1 MNFNEHQSP
10 IFFDFQAVTGPHFES
25 FLHQICTTLDLWKCV
40 FYYSKTLLFDDLGD
54 VFFIVFCSCSKY
66 VIFLIFLTY
75 FDSIWLPYCLHLD
88 SQISLFSMLVSN
100 QLFLSMIVFSPNSRQ
115 ASQDTA
121 QGRGELRP
129 STPLRH
135 ENSSEHH
142 LLMTLCSEVQK
153 FPVIF
158 NFTMCSWS

>member
-1 MNFNEHQSP
+1 M
-10 IFFDFQAVTGPHFES
+10 
-25 FLHQICTTLDLWKCV
+25 

-66 VIFLIFLTY
+66 GFFLIFLTY

-100 QLFLSMIVFSPNSRQ
+100 QLFLSIIVFSPNSRQ

-121 QGRGELRP
+121 QGRGEPGSSPGTLRRLLGDPLRP
-129 STPLRH
+129 STPQRH
-135 ENSSEHH
+135 ENSSEHNS
-142 LLMTLCSEVQK
+142 LMPLCSGMQK
-153 FPVIF
+153 FPLFF
-158 NFTMCSWS
+158 NFTRGF